1 MQDLSKTLR
10 GRGVSKNLPNRFKP
24 LSQTIDDYCH
34 EAEDSNPETVFIKD
48 VSKSILSKNDS
59 PDIPFES
66 SLNPYRGCEH
76 GCVYCYAR
84 PMHEYLEWSAGLDF
98 ETKILVKE
106 NAPQLL
112 EKTLSSKTWKP
123 QVIALSGA
131 TDPYQPAEKKFEIS
145 RKCLQVLS
153 KFRNPVVAIT
163 KNYLATRD
171 IDLFSQLAQHNASAI
186 YISLNSL
193 DASLARKMEPRA
205 SSPERRLETIRKFSE
220 AKVPVGVLVAP
231 VVPGLNDAEIPAVL
245 NAAAEAGASFA
256 GYVVLR
262 LPFAVEELFT
272 KWLEDTYPNKKEKVL
287 NRLRSLRNGGL
298 YNSDYRSR
306 MVGEGVF
313 AKQIADLFKLSVRKS
328 GITFKG
334 PTLDPTGFISPFEK
348 QMTLFDDS

>member
-1 MQDLSKTLR
+1 MHDLSKALS
-10 GRGVSKNLPNRFKP
+10 GRGVTKNLPNRFKP
-24 LSQTIDDYCH
+24 FSQEVDDYCH
-34 EAEDSNPETVFIKD
+34 KTEASNPQTVFIKD
-48 VSKSILSKNDS
+48 ESKSILSKNDS
-59 PDIPFES
+59 PDIPFGS

-123 QVIALSGA
+123 QVVALSGA
-131 TDPYQPAEKKFEIS
+131 TDPYQPAEKNFEVS
-145 RKCLQVLS
+145 RKCLQVFS

-193 DASLARKMEPRA
+193 DTSLARKMEPRA

-220 AKVPVGVLVAP
+220 AKIPVGVLVAP
-231 VVPGLNDAEIPAVL
+231 VVPGLNDSEIPAVL
-245 NAAAEAGASFA
+245 KAAAEAGASFA

-262 LPFAVEELFT
+262 LPFAVEGLFT
-272 KWLEDTYPNKKEKVL
+272 KWLEEAYPNKKEKVL
-287 NRLRSLRNGGL
+287 NRLRSLRNGDL
-298 YNSDYRSR
+298 YNSDYGSR
-306 MVGEGVF
+306 MKGQGVF
-313 AKQIADLFKLSVRKS
+313 AKQIADLFELSKRKAGIS
-328 GITFKG
+328 GQG
-334 PTLDPTGFISPFEK
+334 PRLDVSGFIPPSGR
-348 QMTLFDDS
+348 QLSLF

>member
-1 MQDLSKTLR
+1 MQNYSKTLS
-10 GRGVSKNLPNRFKP
+10 GRGVSKNLSNRFKP
-24 LSQTIDDYCH
+24 LGQTVDDYCH
-34 EAEDSNPETVFIKD
+34 ETEISNPETIFIKD
-48 VSKSILSKNDS
+48 ISKSILSKNDS

-131 TDPYQPAEKKFEIS
+131 TDPYQPAEKNFEIS

-171 IDLFSQLAQHNASAI
+171 IDLFSDLAQHNASAI

-193 DASLARKMEPRA
+193 DATLARKMEPRA
-205 SSPERRLETIRKFSE
+205 SSPERRLEAIRKLSE
-220 AKVPVGVLVAP
+220 ANIPVGVLVAP
-231 VVPGLNDAEIPAVL
+231 IVPGLNDMEIPAVL
-245 NAAAEAGASFA
+245 NEAAKAGASFA

-272 KWLEDTYPNKKEKVL
+272 EWLEDAYPNKKEKVL
-287 NRLRSLRNGGL
+287 NRLRSLRNGVL
-298 YNSDYRSR
+298 YNSDYSSR
-306 MVGEGVF
+306 MVGQGVF
-313 AKQIADLFKLSVRKS
+313 AKQIADLFKLSLRKA
-328 GITFKG
+328 GISNRG
-334 PTLDPTGFISPFEK
+334 PSLDVSGFIPPAGRQLS
-348 QMTLFDDS
+348 LF

>member
-1 MQDLSKTLR
+1 MQNISKTLN
-10 GRGVSKNLPNRFKP
+10 GRGVSENLPNRFKP
-24 LSQTIDDYCH
+24 FAQAVDDYCH
-34 EAEDSNPETVFIKD
+34 EAETSNPETVFFKD
-48 VSKSILSKNDS
+48 VSRTILSKNDS

-84 PMHEYLEWSAGLDF
+84 PMHEYMEWSAGLDF

-106 NAPQLL
+106 DAPQLL
-112 EKTLSSKTWKP
+112 EKTLSSKNWKP
-123 QVIALSGA
+123 QTVALSGA
-131 TDPYQPAEKKFEIS
+131 TDPYQPAERSFEIS
-145 RKCLQVLS
+145 RKCLQVFL

-163 KNYLATRD
+163 KNFLATRD
-171 IDLFSQLAQHNASAI
+171 VDLFSQLAEHNTSAI

-205 SSPERRLETIRKFSE
+205 SSPERRLEAIRKFSK

-231 VVPGLNDAEIPAVL
+231 IIPGLNDFEIPAVL

-262 LPFAVEELFT
+262 LPFGVEDLFT
-272 KWLEDTYPNKKEKVL
+272 EWLDDAYPNKKDKVL
-287 NRLRSLRNGGL
+287 NRLRSLRSGSL
-298 YNSDYRSR
+298 YNSDFKSR

-313 AKQIADLFKLSVRKS
+313 AKQIADLFELSRKKA
-328 GITFKG
+328 GITGRGPILDTKG
-334 PTLDPTGFISPFEK
+334 FIPPTGR
-348 QMTLFDDS
+348 QLTLF